1 MILNFQ
7 PVFAEEK
14 NVDFKMEKLTI
25 DKIDTFFDYF
35 ERIGFTDHIDFSMCY
50 CLESHISEKEDETLD
65 TKEKRQRKV
74 IELINE
80 NRLSGYLIYANQNLI
95 GWCNADDKTNYE
107 PIVLNEEYQ
116 TIDLAAKHVM
126 VIYCIEI
133 APNFR
138 GKGLSHLIVE
148 TICDIAQNEAFAF
161 IEAYPFKDK
170 SFAYQYHG
178 PVHLYEQ
185 HRFKMIAEKSYFYI
199 MQRKL

>member
-1 MILNFQ
+1 MLQRNMFLHYFRLKNLNISEMILNFQ

-25 DKIDTFFDYF
+25 DKIDIFFDYF

-95 GWCNADDKTNYE
+95 GWCNAD
-107 PIVLNEEYQ
+107 
-116 TIDLAAKHVM
+116 
-126 VIYCIEI
+126 
-133 APNFR
+133 
-138 GKGLSHLIVE
+138 
-148 TICDIAQNEAFAF
+148 
-161 IEAYPFKDK
+161 AY
-170 SFAYQYHG
+170 
-178 PVHLYEQ
+178 
-185 HRFKMIAEKSYFYI
+185 RFKRGISNDRFSSKTCNGNLLY
-199 MQRKL
+199 